1 MSLKEHRTLD
11 LTLIALGLG
20 FFAASSLTGNGCALN
35 SGLLLSPTQCATGLA
50 AMGTPFHKLLLVNEL
65 FSAR

>member
-1 MSLKEHRTLD
+1 MLD

-50 AMGTPFHKLLLVNEL
+50 AMGTPSPQALIG
-65 FSAR
+65 

>member
-1 MSLKEHRTLD
+1 MLD

-20 FFAASSLTGNGCALN
+20 FFAASVAGNGCALN

-50 AMGTPFHKLLLVNEL
+50 AMGTPSPQALIG
-65 FSAR
+65 